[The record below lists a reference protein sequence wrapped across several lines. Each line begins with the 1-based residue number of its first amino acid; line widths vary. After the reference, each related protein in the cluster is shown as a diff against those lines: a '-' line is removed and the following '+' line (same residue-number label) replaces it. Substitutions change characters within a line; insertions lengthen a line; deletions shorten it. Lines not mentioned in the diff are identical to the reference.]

1 MNDLVPVIFIFDV
14 VLRYILL
21 IGAAWSVALPAR
33 RIWPPPGRRS
43 WQYRLTW
50 ACFYLVFPLNALLVM
65 LNWNTWLFTEP
76 SRLVLGIPV
85 AAKGALLVAW
95 GALTLGL
102 RNTSGL
108 RDGFVQ
114 SGPYRFTRN
123 PQYLGDI
130 VLFLGLSLAA
140 NSWVVWIVH
149 GLLSLVFVIAPLA
162 EETWLEEQYG
172 DTYQDYKR
180 RVSRFL

>member
-1 MNDLVPVIFIFDV
+1 M
-14 VLRYILL
+14 
-21 IGAAWSVALPAR
+21 
-33 RIWPPPGRRS
+33 
-43 WQYRLTW
+43 
-50 ACFYLVFPLNALLVM
+50 FPLNALLV
-65 LNWNTWLFTEP
+65 LLDWNTWLFSDL

-85 AAKGALLVAW
+85 AVTGALLVGW

-102 RNTSGL
+102 RNTAGL
-108 RDGFVQ
+108 PDVFVQ

-140 NSWVVWIVH
+140 NSWMVWIVH

-172 DTYQDYKR
+172 DSYQYYKR